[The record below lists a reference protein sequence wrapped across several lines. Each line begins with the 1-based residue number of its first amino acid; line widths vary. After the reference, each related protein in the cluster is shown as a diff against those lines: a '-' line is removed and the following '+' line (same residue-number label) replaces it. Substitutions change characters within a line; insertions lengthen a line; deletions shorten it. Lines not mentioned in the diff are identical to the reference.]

1 VQISGN
7 GRNAL
12 DFHIAF
18 HLGELTAKHVDA
30 AFHVISKDAG
40 FDPLIE
46 YLRSRQIDVRR
57 SESLIDLLPPSDEK
71 LATVIAR
78 LRSMGP
84 ARPRRAKTL
93 ASTINAV
100 FDKGLDEGAIQALIG
115 ALAGRREIA
124 LQDGKVTYPAFK
136 AS

>member
-1 VQISGN
+1 
-7 GRNAL
+7 
-12 DFHIAF
+12 
-18 HLGELTAKHVDA
+18 
-30 AFHVISKDAG
+30 
-40 FDPLIE
+40 
-46 YLRSRQIDVRR
+46 VRR
-57 SESLIDLLPPSDEK
+57 SESLTALLPPSDEK
-71 LATVIAR
+71 LAAVITR

-100 FDKGLDEGAIQALIG
+100 FDKGLDEGTIQALIG